1 MMACFPGIERT
12 DMFATLRRCMERRE
26 GAQFENEFAFPDGS
40 TGFFELIVQPVPE
53 GLFLLSHDVTERRR
67 AEASARRHADQLEAL
82 NRVARIVSGSLELE
96 AVYDGFVAELRH
108 LLPVDRTSIT
118 RLDDA
123 ARQWMI
129 VRQWTAIEPTLQP
142 GTWHP
147 LEGSVFG
154 EVVRSRRT
162 RLESPIDPED
172 RWAES
177 PLLRAEGLRS
187 RMIAPLL
194 VKDRVL
200 GTVSAASLKPQA
212 YSPAD
217 LELFQT
223 MATHLALAVENVRLY
238 AAERQ
243 HAALL
248 EQRVAERT
256 SELQAANRELEAFSY
271 SVSHDLRAP
280 LRAIEGFSRIV
291 QEDYAAS
298 LDPAARGYLDRVRAS
313 TVRMGRLIDDLL
325 ELSRLGRKD
334 ITRRTVAPATLARQA
349 LEQLEEERSDRQ
361 VEVVIDDLP
370 KASADPELLRQVFIN
385 LLSNALKFTRGR
397 QPARIHVGS
406 SKDNGERAYFVND
419 NGAGFDMIY
428 AGELFGVFQ
437 RLHRSDEYEG
447 TGVGL
452 AIVQRII
459 ARHGGRT
466 WAEGAVN
473 RGATFYF
480 TLPKGDDA

>member
-1 MMACFPGIERT
+1 
-12 DMFATLRRCMERRE
+12 
-26 GAQFENEFAFPDGS
+26 
-40 TGFFELIVQPVPE
+40 
-53 GLFLLSHDVTERRR
+53 
-67 AEASARRHADQLEAL
+67 
-82 NRVARIVSGSLELE
+82 
-96 AVYDGFVAELRH
+96 
-108 LLPVDRTSIT
+108 
-118 RLDDA
+118 
-123 ARQWMI
+123 
-129 VRQWTAIEPTLQP
+129 
-142 GTWHP
+142 
-147 LEGSVFG
+147 
-154 EVVRSRRT
+154 
-162 RLESPIDPED
+162 
-172 RWAES
+172 
-177 PLLRAEGLRS
+177 
-187 RMIAPLL
+187 
-194 VKDRVL
+194 
-200 GTVSAASLKPQA
+200 
-212 YSPAD
+212 
-217 LELFQT
+217 
-223 MATHLALAVENVRLY
+223 
-238 AAERQ
+238 
-243 HAALL
+243 LL

-325 ELSRLGRKD
+325 ALSRLGRKD